1 MVDRGETIA
10 TLRKADVERLLSD
23 YDHDPIAALCHALRV
38 VFDLPDGDWV
48 GLLAI
53 APIGEE
59 RRMALMHGDQSSL
72 DALAAELN
80 ERRTL
85 GP

>member
-1 MVDRGETIA
+1 M
-10 TLRKADVERLLSD
+10 
-23 YDHDPIAALCHALRV
+23 CHALRV

-53 APIGEE
+53 APIDDE
-59 RRMALMHGDQSSL
+59 RRMALMHGDQASL

-85 GP
+85 GW